1 MLGFRPKCNVYS
13 LVEVVLRIGRLPTQ
27 TPMIFS
33 QVLKRNLMTKFLVT
47 LRSN

>member
-27 TPMIFS
+27 TPMIFFPGFKT
-33 QVLKRNLMTKFLVT
+33 QPHDEVLGD
-47 LRSN
+47 S